1 MLSYSLNWLLE
12 MIKSEQPKLYIISPA
27 EFEIERFS
35 EDLKP
40 ILDSIEISCFRLAL
54 STQDENIISKTAD
67 ITRNICHSRDVAIV
81 IEDHFLFVQK
91 HGLDGVHL
99 SDGARNVRKARKELG
114 KEAIVG
120 AFCGNSKHNGI
131 TAGEAGADYI
141 SFGPLSNTTL
151 KDGTT
156 ANPDLFAWWST
167 MIEVPVVAEGGLDK
181 KVVTNIECATDFLAF
196 GDDLWKRKNPL
207 HAFNHLLN
215 FSS

>member
-1 MLSYSLNWLLE
+1 

-27 EFEIERFS
+27 KFEIERFS

-40 ILDSIEISCFRLAL
+40 ILDSIKISCFRLAL
-54 STQDENIISKTAD
+54 SSQEENTIAKTAD
-67 ITRNICHSRDVAIV
+67 VIRNICHSRDVAIV

-91 HGLDGVHL
+91 HGLDGVHF

-114 KEAIVG
+114 KDAIVG

-141 SFGPLSNTTL
+141 SFGPMSNKTL

-156 ANPDLFAWWST
+156 ANPDLFMWWSK
-167 MIEVPVVAEGGLDK
+167 MIEIPVVSEGGLSK
-181 KVVTNIECATDFLAF
+181 NVINNLKNATDFLAF
-196 GDDLWKRKNPL
+196 GDEIWKANNPL
-207 HAFNHLLN
+207 QELNYLLG
-215 FSS
+215 FSN

>member
-12 MIKSEQPKLYIISPA
+12 MLKSEQPKLYIISPA

-54 STQDENIISKTAD
+54 STQEENTIAKTAD
-67 ITRNICHSRDVAIV
+67 VIRNICHSRDVAIV

-99 SDGARNVRKARKELG
+99 SDGARNVRKARGNLG

-141 SFGPLSNTTL
+141 SLSL
-151 KDGTT
+151 
-156 ANPDLFAWWST
+156 
-167 MIEVPVVAEGGLDK
+167 IH
-181 KVVTNIECATDFLAF
+181 I
-196 GDDLWKRKNPL
+196 
-207 HAFNHLLN
+207 
-215 FSS
+215 